1 MARIDRAIA
10 NLLHEKNLG
19 LPPMFTRSMMQKD
32 FFYICIKGMRII
44 QCHFPISDRLPLASN
59 NNGASSP
66 A

>member
-32 FFYICIKGMRII
+32 FFIKGKDEE
-44 QCHFPISDRLPLASN
+44 QVSEKGGNYL
-59 NNGASSP
+59 
-66 A
+66 